1 MFGECFAKKAD
12 TDTIGRDLLLKTLN
26 LFTQLVKAGAVS
38 SLSYLEQSTKLVV
51 QGKTLVHENAKI
63 RIATME
69 FLMSII
75 SSKNLEIK
83 KQNEKFSNAMFV
95 SDMPRQFE
103 MEASRVSKENKLE
116 ADIFEKLVKKCNLK
130 K

>member
-1 MFGECFAKKAD
+1 M
-12 TDTIGRDLLLKTLN
+12 
-26 LFTQLVKAGAVS
+26 KAGAVS
-38 SLSYLEQSTKLVV
+38 SLSHLEQSTKLVV
-51 QGKTLVHENAKI
+51 QGKTLVHENAEI

-83 KQNEKFSNAMFV
+83 KQNEKFFNAMFV
-95 SDMPRQFE
+95 SDMSRQFE

>member
-1 MFGECFAKKAD
+1 M
-12 TDTIGRDLLLKTLN
+12 
-26 LFTQLVKAGAVS
+26 
-38 SLSYLEQSTKLVV
+38 
-51 QGKTLVHENAKI
+51 QGKTLVHENAEI

-83 KQNEKFSNAMFV
+83 KQNEKFFNAMFV

>member
-26 LFTQLVKAGAVS
+26 LFTHFVKAGAVS
-38 SLSYLEQSTKLVV
+38 SLSHLEQSTKLVV
-51 QGKTLVHENAKI
+51 QGKTLVHENAEI

-83 KQNEKFSNAMFV
+83 KQNEKFFNAMFV
-95 SDMPRQFE
+95 SDLPRQFE